1 MGTAVTV
8 QAMVLG
14 NLGMDSGT
22 GVGFTRNPS
31 NGDRQVFG
39 EYLPNAQ
46 GEDIVA
52 GIRTPLSISTLADG
66 LPSVYYELL
75 ELAEQL
81 ERHYKDVQDFEFT
94 VEQGK
99 LFLLQ
104 TRAAKRAGLAAV
116 KSAVDMANEGLIP
129 RREAMRWVKPEDLV
143 EMLSPRLDLS
153 ESSGCAIV
161 TSLPASPGAAVG
173 LLAFSAKAAVAMH
186 AEGGAVILLTESEG
200 VGELIRMAIA
210 SVRRVN
216 PAIKIGVC
224 GEHGGDPA
232 SIAFFPSLGV
242 DYVSCSPARLLV
254 ARFAVAKAG
263 LASAAEEDGAAL
275 ALAS

>member
-1 MGTAVTV
+1 MTGPTASPSNRFISTV
-8 QAMVLG
+8 PSEHNRNKACDLRDRAGEQRLHRSEAGVERGAALSVSRKWHHEHG
-14 NLGMDSGT
+14 EQQEARDREPGERPLDSGCT
-22 GVGFTRNPS
+22 GILIHVCTSIRLNCIGYCSHRAGDGLRQSRHGQRYRRGLHAQPS

-75 ELAEQL
+75 ELTEQL

-116 KSAVDMANEGLIP
+116 KSAVDMANE
-129 RREAMRWVKPEDLV
+129 D
-143 EMLSPRLDLS
+143 
-153 ESSGCAIV
+153 
-161 TSLPASPGAAVG
+161 
-173 LLAFSAKAAVAMH
+173 
-186 AEGGAVILLTESEG
+186 
-200 VGELIRMAIA
+200 
-210 SVRRVN
+210 
-216 PAIKIGVC
+216 
-224 GEHGGDPA
+224 
-232 SIAFFPSLGV
+232 
-242 DYVSCSPARLLV
+242 
-254 ARFAVAKAG
+254 
-263 LASAAEEDGAAL
+263 
-275 ALAS
+275 